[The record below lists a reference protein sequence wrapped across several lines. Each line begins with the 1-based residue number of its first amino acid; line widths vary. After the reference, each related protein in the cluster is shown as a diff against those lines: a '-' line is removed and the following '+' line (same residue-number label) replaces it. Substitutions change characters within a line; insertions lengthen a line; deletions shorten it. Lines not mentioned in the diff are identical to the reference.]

1 MAEKIETIFDHNVTE
16 EEIIELFGISGFT
29 KEDFL
34 EDSQEDNYAHIYCLY
49 LIRKDEITAMKY
61 FHLIPDSINKY
72 FSLGNHDFAI

>member
-16 EEIIELFGISGFT
+16 EEIELLFGMTGYAEEHFIN
-29 KEDFL
+29 
-34 EDSQEDNYAHIYCLY
+34 DSQEDNFVHIYCLY

-61 FHLIPDSINKY
+61 FNLIPDSINKY